1 MFRKWKED
9 KDAEI
14 REQERKKKRQQER
27 ELREKQDKEAEK
39 RKDNEHAFRGWYDFV
54 VKNITDPGCRA
65 INDERMVFKIHV
77 CTWVYSKEDTMAHT
91 RRLVVIS

>member
-1 MFRKWKED
+1 MKEIPNFYGFLYCYDFSSDVQKWKED

-54 VKNITDPGCRA
+54 
-65 INDERMVFKIHV
+65 
-77 CTWVYSKEDTMAHT
+77 
-91 RRLVVIS
+91 L